1 MCLLS
6 DVRMSLFRPRE
17 DTQRQFDERIARV
30 PECGNGVVP
39 CEQRSEQTEPSAG
52 FEPMHLLPEI
62 VSDGQTHKCDCK
74 EEEEAKE
81 CD

>member
-1 MCLLS
+1 
-6 DVRMSLFRPRE
+6 MSLFRPRE
-17 DTQRQFDERIARV
+17 GTQRQFDERVSRV
-30 PECGNGVVP
+30 PECRDGVVP

-62 VSDGQTHKCDCK
+62 VSDGQTHKRDCK
-74 EEEEAKE
+74 KEEEAKE